1 MKLKKTTLSV
11 LAVLSVSMLTLT
23 ACGGPGPSAAAP
35 VAKRAPSKPVTIE
48 WMAGNISGNGL
59 KNTLVAQFEKAY
71 PNIKVK
77 IIPSATNTDTT
88 RAVLTTQISG
98 GAKVPDVFLGDV
110 IWPGQFAAQHLAL
123 PLSNYLPK
131 SFFNRFAP
139 GLVAGAS
146 YQGKVYGAPF
156 FQDSGFLYYRKDL
169 LAKAHLAVPKTWQQL
184 KQEALI
190 LQHRHMVKYGFVWEG
205 ASYEGLTCDWME
217 YLTDAGGKVFNA
229 AGQPVMDSPA
239 AIKALSFMRSLITS
253 GVTPTSVTTFQEP
266 QAMSVFNDGQAAFLR
281 NWDYAYSNS
290 QTKGQ
295 SKVIGKVGVVPLP
308 TFAGQKGAGYACI
321 GGWDF
326 YINPHSQHMQADLT
340 FINWMT
346 DNKAQYILATKAS
359 EIPTNAVIQR
369 NPQVRKLNPVL
380 QIVSQTHLVAR
391 PSQTPYY
398 AKVSQAIYTNLNAAL
413 AGQVSVSQALK
424 TANSQLKSAISSSS
438 L

>member
-1 MKLKKTTLSV
+1 MNLKKTTLSG
-11 LAVLSVSMLTLT
+11 LAVLSVGMLTLT
-23 ACGGPGPSAAAP
+23 ACGAPGSSAAAP
-35 VAKRAPSKPVTIE
+35 VAKRTSSAPVTIE
-48 WMAGNISGNGL
+48 WMAGNIAGNGL
-59 KNTLVAQFEKAY
+59 KKTLVAQFEKAY

-77 IIPSATNTDTT
+77 IIPSPTNTDTT

-98 GAKVPDVFLGDV
+98 GSKVPDVFLGDV

-131 SFFNRFAP
+131 SFFSRFAP

-169 LAKAHLAVPKTWQQL
+169 LARAHLPVPTTWQQL
-184 KQEALI
+184 KQEALT
-190 LQHRHMVKYGFVWEG
+190 LQHRHLVKYGFVWQG

-217 YLTDAGGKVFNA
+217 YLTDAGGQVFNA
-229 AGQPVMDSPA
+229 KGQPVMDSPA
-239 AIKALSFMRSLITS
+239 AVKALSFMRSLITS
-253 GVTPTSVTTFQEP
+253 GVTPGAVTGFQEP
-266 QAMSVFNDGQAAFLR
+266 QAMTVFNNGQAAFLR

-295 SKVIGKVGVVPLP
+295 SRVIGKVGVVPLP
-308 TFAGQKGAGYACI
+308 TFAPNKGTGYACI

-340 FINWMT
+340 FIKWMT
-346 DNKAQYILATKAS
+346 GNKAQYILATKAS
-359 EIPTNAVIQR
+359 EIPTNAAIQH
-369 NPQVRKLNPVL
+369 NAEVRKLNPVMR
-380 QIVSQTHLVAR
+380 IVSQTHLVAR

-398 AKVSQAIYTNLNAAL
+398 AKVSQAIYSNLNAAL
-413 AGQVSVSQALK
+413 AGQVSVQKALQ
-424 TANSQLKSAISSSS
+424 TANNQLKSATSSSS